1 MDPWPFESGI
11 AAAREHLLAILDSL
25 PRVGITK
32 RESDSLRC
40 TFRSRLF
47 GFIDDVDFVF
57 IQTDET
63 GRGVVHFRSASRTGY
78 WDLGANRRRMEVFG
92 RRFWEASRR

>member
-1 MDPWPFESGI
+1 MNPWPFESGI

-25 PRVGITK
+25 PRVGITE

-47 GFIDDVDFVF
+47 GFIDDVDFILIPSDAEGHGF
-57 IQTDET
+57 
-63 GRGVVHFRSASRTGY
+63 VHFRSASRTGY
-78 WDLGANRRRMEVFG
+78 WDLGANRRRMEDLG
-92 RRFWEASRR
+92 RRFGRGR